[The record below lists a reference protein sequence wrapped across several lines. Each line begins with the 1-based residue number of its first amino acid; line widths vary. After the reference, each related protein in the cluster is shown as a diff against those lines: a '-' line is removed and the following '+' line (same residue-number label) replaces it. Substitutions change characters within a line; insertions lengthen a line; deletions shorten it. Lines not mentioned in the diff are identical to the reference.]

1 VALFAI
7 VAGEGAG
14 APGPLRGKK
23 QLQKRMIEILVL
35 GRARRRR

>member
-1 VALFAI
+1 VAVFAI

-23 QLQKRMIEILVL
+23 QLQKRVLVMRVKA
-35 GRARRRR
+35 RA

>member
-1 VALFAI
+1 VVAVFAI

-23 QLQKRMIEILVL
+23 QLQKRMIVN
-35 GRARRRR
+35 